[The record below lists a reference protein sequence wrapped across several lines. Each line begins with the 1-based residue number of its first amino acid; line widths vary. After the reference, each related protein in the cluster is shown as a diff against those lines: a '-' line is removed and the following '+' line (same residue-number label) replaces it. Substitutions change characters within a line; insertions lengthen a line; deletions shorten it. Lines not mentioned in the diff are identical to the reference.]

1 MAKATSTGSI
11 NTQGFIERLN
21 GLDFSYIDCIQE
33 LVDNAIDANA
43 SEIQIIHYKGDVEKL
58 YIIDNGKGMNIDEL
72 SKYFIFCN
80 DKSEIEKNNQIGSKG
95 MGGKIGTIL
104 LSNRGKCEVFSKQV
118 IMEEPIIAYVDW
130 SKTTLSN
137 DITVNEVN
145 KSQDK
150 FINKLFT
157 DYSITYSSYTC
168 ISIEIHNDV
177 SKLFSDDI
185 FKQMPNQSPYYIL
198 AVTYSEIIEKTSLII
213 NMILSNKNKYKIKP
227 FSYHQSRHNKTTF
240 PLIDYKGEIN
250 SDIVKKSSMIIEQ
263 KFIFNIQSDTIN
275 EIKADEIKDNCVIL
289 DYKTTLYSS
298 PSDLLK
304 DILIPFAKNIFGNI
318 NVNEDNG
325 EQFII
330 LNMYGCHFVRNG
342 KFINTPVIQFKE
354 MAAGDFW
361 RRDLKHNHVVMS
373 FNTNNKYDVDHYFGI
388 MVNKSRI
395 SGTNINKNIYSKIK
409 DIHEKKVNKNFI
421 SMYDEWYDKIFNKS
435 ANTLKTTKDIHVST
449 TSKVIDTP
457 KTTSKVIDTPK
468 TTSKVIDTP
477 KITSKVIDTPKTTSK
492 VIDTPKTT
500 SKVIDTPKTTSKVID
515 TPIDIITDSKVNIST
530 HKTKVTTP
538 KTNNATSKRNVSSI
552 TKESVKL
559 AQNNKESYTGLQF
572 NEIIPTQIDHN
583 NPLKDDGTNN
593 IDNLQALTPN
603 LHHLKT
609 YNKEVYDKIIANPK
623 LYNAQMALAYM
634 KTDLL
639 VKELNSNTELMK
651 ATKLVT
657 AKLEELSKQFI

>member
-1 MAKATSTGSI
+1 MNLIIIINDNYNYYINYNMAKATSTGSI

-457 KTTSKVIDTPK
+457 KTTSKVIDTP
-468 TTSKVIDTP
+468 
-477 KITSKVIDTPKTTSK
+477 
-492 VIDTPKTT
+492 
-500 SKVIDTPKTTSKVID
+500 
-515 TPIDIITDSKVNIST
+515 IDIITDSKVNIST